1 MAHKPGHKGKAQWQK
16 VNKGTSGIDI
26 KLKNP
31 FGCPSWSVNCK
42 RKLQVGWDKLKRKVD
57 FNITGKFT
65 PTFSVSDPNIS
76 VERRQRDSNVG
87 YKGDDQGKPK
97 DNLNIQTPSK
107 YTGRRD
113 YEEYDDTGEM
123 GLAQITGRKN
133 NDAAL
138 AQFFKYKT

>member
-16 VNKGTSGIDI
+16 VNKGTRGVDLKFKGLSCPTWATNCGRKI
-26 KLKNP
+26 K
-31 FGCPSWSVNCK
+31 
-42 RKLQVGWDKLKRKVD
+42 VGFDKLKRKVD
-57 FNITGKFT
+57 FNVDIDFPK
-65 PTFSVSDPNIS
+65 FSVSDPNIS

-87 YKGDDQGKPK
+87 IKGDDQGKPQ
-97 DNLNIQTPSK
+97 DNLNMQTPSN

-113 YEEYDDTGEM
+113 YEEHDDTGEV